1 MTPHWL
7 STLRYL
13 VLPLAVLPLS
23 AAAEGI
29 TQLRAFVSQTQ
40 SLSATFNQE
49 VTGGQASRASGTL
62 ELKRP
67 GRFRWTYDTPFAQ
80 LIVGDGK
87 RLWVFDK
94 ELNQVSTRKLDD
106 ALGSSPAALLA
117 GSNHIDRD
125 YTLKNLGEKDKLEWL
140 EAIPKQAEGTFKWIR
155 MGFREGQLIQMQLA
169 DNFGQTTRLTF
180 SQIKKNPALAEGRF
194 RFTPP
199 KGADVMGE

>member
-7 STLRYL
+7 STLRYA
-13 VLPLAVLPLS
+13 VLSLAVLPLS
-23 AAAEGI
+23 AGAEGI

-40 SLSATFNQE
+40 SLSAAFNQE

-117 GSNHIDRD
+117 GSNEIERD
-125 YTLKNLGEKDKLEWL
+125 YRLKNLGMQNGFDWL
-140 EAIPKQAEGTFKWIR
+140 EATPKKEGSFNSVR
-155 MGFREGQLIQMQLA
+155 MGFKGSELA
-169 DNFGQTTRLTF
+169 GMVLTDSFGQTTTLTF
-180 SQIKKNPALAEGRF
+180 SQVQKNPKIDPDRF

-199 KGADVMGE
+199 KGVDVVSD